1 MQGPSLTEHNID
13 GKMKLGLV
21 FIFVSSVSSNLHFHL
36 IIFISSSL
44 SYHHFH
50 LVFIFS
56 PFSSSSSLHLPMDP
70 EVVFIVFCIRLFS
83 STAKFVSGCG
93 GSAAEE
99 GRSGCSTTVSDG
111 PDTMR
116 STKRKSLGTCTLAT
130 LFLAKTMRSAKEE
143 RREERA
149 P

>member
-13 GKMKLGLV
+13 GKMKLGLM
-21 FIFVSSVSSNLHFHL
+21 FIFVSSVSSNLSFSSHLHF
-36 IIFISSSL
+36 

-56 PFSSSSSLHLPMDP
+56 PFSSSSSLHVPMDP
-70 EVVFIVFCIRLFS
+70 EVVFTVFLHQTFL

-130 LFLAKTMRSAKEE
+130 LFLAKTMRSAKKE
-143 RREERA
+143 RGEERA